1 MKNFIYIG
9 NNKETIE
16 RFSDTPDVM
25 FCAVSNG
32 VQAIKVIDRIREK
45 LDIAVLYESKEIN
58 KDTAEIRTLHKI
70 FPGLYIVLVTE
81 TLSKEEGRAYLK
93 SGISNTVSF
102 KPTDNTIQSII
113 DFLNIKKENQI
124 RSLSI
129 KAKKYKVFHLPLWKR
144 TFDIVFSAIGLMCLS
159 PIFLFT
165 AIAIKFD
172 SKGPVIYKS
181 KRVGCNYKIFD
192 CLKFRSMYTNM
203 DDCIKNYSNQNI
215 YSDGKN
221 DAENTGNIYI
231 TDDNVDAIIEK
242 GMEAISDD
250 TADDIVHEEVKKG
263 TILVGDDYLINQK
276 QYTEERQD
284 GINNPYIK
292 LKDDPRV
299 TKVGHYI
306 RKFSID
312 ELPQLINILKGDM
325 SIVGN
330 RPLPL
335 YEAELLTSDEYV
347 ERFVA
352 PGGLTGLWQVIDR
365 GKKGRTSSEERKQLD
380 IQYAREFSFKLD
392 MKILFKTFTSFI
404 QEENV

>member
-1 MKNFIYIG
+1 
-9 NNKETIE
+9 
-16 RFSDTPDVM
+16 
-25 FCAVSNG
+25 
-32 VQAIKVIDRIREK
+32 
-45 LDIAVLYESKEIN
+45 
-58 KDTAEIRTLHKI
+58 
-70 FPGLYIVLVTE
+70 
-81 TLSKEEGRAYLK
+81 
-93 SGISNTVSF
+93 
-102 KPTDNTIQSII
+102 
-113 DFLNIKKENQI
+113 
-124 RSLSI
+124 
-129 KAKKYKVFHLPLWKR
+129 
-144 TFDIVFSAIGLMCLS
+144 
-159 PIFLFT
+159 
-165 AIAIKFD
+165 
-172 SKGPVIYKS
+172 
-181 KRVGCNYKIFD
+181 
-192 CLKFRSMYTNM
+192 MYTNM